1 MSNSHFHQ
9 LISLLS
15 SWWSIRPLYDLSMK
29 MRAIIGE
36 DIPRQEAVNILDI
49 KPGQRIL
56 HLGCG
61 LGACLP
67 LLKEHG
73 ADVVAVDSCRCRVDA
88 SRQAVRNGRWH
99 NIRVMQISNAMLP
112 FADGCFDA
120 IISTGGF
127 TRSDNF
133 RLMIHESG
141 RLLKTGGKMAVIEF
155 MPPENA
161 GIFCSGLAR
170 LYYLLSHTDPYCAW
184 RQELNNIIVPL
195 EEHKVW
201 HGLGQFVYGCKNKKY
216 IPIPDMIKALNKAN
230 QINTAPGAKPSP
242 APAQP
247 AKTAPAPANAAPA
260 PAAPA
265 QPAKAEPA
273 PMTSAL
279 VKAAPAHPV
288 KAAPKA
294 VVVAATAKAESAPA
308 SSSAPAKAA
317 SEPAKGAPAQPVKA
331 EPAPAAMAEP
341 AKAAPAK
348 AEPAPAPAPEP
359 APVAAKATPAPAPA
373 KAEPAPAPAPEPAPV
388 AAKAAPAH
396 HPQFDTP
403 TTEPTVDAIRRHEVP
418 ALEPEPAAPKETKRH
433 APAASEKSSPAPID
447 KEPRKKHEEP
457 LSATTKTAKN
467 NLTFADLVSK
477 YESDLYGGQ
486 ETKAEEIPLKI
497 DAPSAPHIPQQPKAQ
512 SDGLLSHLFG
522 KKTIESSLPRN
533 LLSGNAQDDKEV
545 RSVLRHPTPKAATPA
560 KMALKDKTGSRSLL
574 RSWTDKKAEPKTE
587 APPQKNDTPQDAYE
601 DDQKMMM
608 IPAPKRKRK
617 KN

>member
-1 MSNSHFHQ
+1 
-9 LISLLS
+9 
-15 SWWSIRPLYDLSMK
+15 MK
-29 MRAIIGE
+29 MRTIIGE
-36 DIPRQEAVNILDI
+36 DIPRREAVNILDI
-49 KPGQRIL
+49 KPGQRVL

-67 LLKEHG
+67 LLKERG

-99 NIRVMQISNAMLP
+99 NVRVMQINNAMLP

-141 RLLKTGGKMAVIEF
+141 RLLRAGGKMAVIEF
-155 MPPENA
+155 LPPENA
-161 GIFCSGLAR
+161 GIFCTGLAR

-195 EEHKVW
+195 EEHRVW

-216 IPIPDMIKALNKAN
+216 IPIPDMIKALNNKAN
-230 QINTAPGAKPSP
+230 QINAVPPSAKPAAVPSAP
-242 APAQP
+242 AQKASAKAAPAAPAQP
-247 AKTAPAPANAAPA
+247 AKAATAPANAEPAPKTTALVKAAPVHPVKAAPKAVVIATAAKAEPAPATPAQPAKAAPSPAKAEPAPATPAQPA

-265 QPAKAEPA
+265 QPAKAAPA
-273 PMTSAL
+273 PA
-279 VKAAPAHPV
+279 KAEPVPAKAEPV
-288 KAAPKA
+288 P
-294 VVVAATAKAESAPA
+294 AKAESAPA
-308 SSSAPAKAA
+308 
-317 SEPAKGAPAQPVKA
+317 APAQPDKA
-331 EPAPAAMAEP
+331 AT
-341 AKAAPAK
+341 APAK
-348 AEPAPAPAPEP
+348 AEPAP
-359 APVAAKATPAPAPA
+359 VAAK
-373 KAEPAPAPAPEPAPV
+373 V
-388 AAKAAPAH
+388 APAH

-418 ALEPEPAAPKETKRH
+418 VLEPAPAATKETKRQTPVAAEKPNH
-433 APAASEKSSPAPID
+433 APAANEQ
-447 KEPRKKHEEP
+447 RKKHEEP
-457 LSATTKTAKN
+457 LSAKTKTAKN

-477 YESDLYGGQ
+477 YESDLYSQ
-486 ETKAEEIPLKI
+486 EPKAEEIPLKI

-512 SDGLLSHLFG
+512 SEGLLSHLFG

-533 LLSGNAQDDKEV
+533 LLSGNAKEDKDV
-545 RSVLRHPTPKAATPA
+545 RNVLRHPTPKAATPA
-560 KMALKDKTGSRSLL
+560 KMTLKDKTGSRSLL

-587 APPQKNDTPQDAYE
+587 AQPQNKETPPDASE
-601 DDQKMMM
+601 TDQKMMM